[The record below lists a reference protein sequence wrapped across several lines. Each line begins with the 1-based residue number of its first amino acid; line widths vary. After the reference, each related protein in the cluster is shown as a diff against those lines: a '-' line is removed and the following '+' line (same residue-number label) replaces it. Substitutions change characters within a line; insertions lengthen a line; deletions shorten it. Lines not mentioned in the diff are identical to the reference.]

1 MNTFIA
7 WLENSLLSNYMIDST
22 WAYPVV
28 LSAHA
33 VGMSIVVGA
42 VLVMDLRLL
51 GFAADARLDSFKS
64 MFTLTWVGVALN
76 FLSGIALLMSG
87 PTQFLHHPVFWIKMG
102 LMFTGVIS
110 VYFFWRQINLEGNS
124 IQGMFGASFRVRLL
138 AGLSLL
144 VWLSVVVA
152 GRLIAYIEIA

>member
-1 MNTFIA
+1 MTDFII
-7 WLENSLLSNYMIDST
+7 WLENSLLGNYMIDSI
-22 WAYPVV
+22 WAYPVI

-33 VGMSIVVGA
+33 VGMSIVVGT
-42 VLVMDLRLL
+42 VVVIDLRLL
-51 GFAADARLDSFKS
+51 GFAADAPFDSFKS
-64 MFTLTWVGVALN
+64 MFALTWVGVALN
-76 FLSGIALLMSG
+76 FLSGIALLVSD
-87 PTQFLHHPVFWIKMG
+87 PAQFFYHPVFWIKMG

-110 VYFFWRQINLEGNS
+110 IYFLWRQINLQGNS
-124 IQGMFGASFRVRLL
+124 MQGMFGASSKVKLL